1 MVTGCSSF
9 KMGQRESFCVGGR
22 CHPHRPYADEIM
34 ICSVLLLKWTQRKLL
49 KSFTA
54 LIQQEV
60 ILVTELLRA
69 ACDVDVLLPEKIL
82 KAHDLRLERE
92 KVISSIRSIT
102 VSECLL
108 NKGLRT
114 ETLMIKEPRSQIQ
127 PSSFKNEWDGLVV
140 ITTQKALLSTS
151 LMSF

>member
-1 MVTGCSSF
+1 MDT
-9 KMGQRESFCVGGR
+9 KETT
-22 CHPHRPYADEIM
+22 EE
-34 ICSVLLLKWTQRKLL
+34 L
-49 KSFTA
+49 FTA

-69 ACDVDVLLPEKIL
+69 ACDVDVLLPKKIL

-102 VSECLL
+102 ASKCLL

-114 ETLMIKEPRSQIQ
+114 ETLMIKEPKSQIQ
-127 PSSFKNEWDGLVV
+127 PSSFKNE
-140 ITTQKALLSTS
+140 
-151 LMSF
+151 

>member
-1 MVTGCSSF
+1 MHSF
-9 KMGQRESFCVGGR
+9 VEMDTKETT
-22 CHPHRPYADEIM
+22 EE
-34 ICSVLLLKWTQRKLL
+34 L
-49 KSFTA
+49 FTA

-92 KVISSIRSIT
+92 KVIRSIT
-102 VSECLL
+102 ASECLL

-114 ETLMIKEPRSQIQ
+114 ETLMIREPKSQIQ
-127 PSSFKNEWDGLVV
+127 SRDGLVV